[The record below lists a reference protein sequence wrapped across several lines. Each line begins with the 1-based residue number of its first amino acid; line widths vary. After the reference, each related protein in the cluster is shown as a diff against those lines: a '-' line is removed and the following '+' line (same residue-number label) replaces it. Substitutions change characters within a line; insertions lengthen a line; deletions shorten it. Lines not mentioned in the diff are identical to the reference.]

1 MDNSFNKYTK
11 FSATDFALDDDFI
24 NWVLLPNG
32 ERNIIWNKVISE
44 LPEQKE
50 NIETAKKILFSF
62 DTSVEKVPEKTR
74 DRIWSSII
82 SKTKERGTVSM
93 KFHTFWWAAASVII
107 VLLAGF
113 SYFYFNGFGQKTGPV
128 NIAQNS
134 DFKKDIP
141 PGGNKALLTLADGST
156 IVLDSVQNGMLSQ
169 QGNAQV
175 IKLQNGKLAYQKG
188 GIEDVMKVE
197 FNTISTPRG
206 GQYQLELADGSKVW
220 LNAASS
226 ITFPTTFL
234 GNDRKVKITGEV
246 YFEIAHNSR
255 MPFHVTANSLEV
267 EVLGTHFNVNA
278 YSDEGEIKTTLL
290 EGSVKV
296 IKEGK
301 SVLINP
307 GEQVLAREGS
317 GVLSVKKG
325 VDVEAVMAWKD
336 GYFQFENLSIKEIMY
351 QVSRWYNVDVIYE
364 GKAPSGHYVG
374 KPSRDLNLSEII
386 KVIELSGVKITV
398 IGKTIIVK
406 D

>member
-1 MDNSFNKYTK
+1 MNNSFDKYTQ

-24 NWVLLPNG
+24 NWVLLPNE
-32 ERNIIWNKVISE
+32 ERNIFWNNIISE

-50 NIETAKKILFSF
+50 NIETAKRIILSF

-74 DRIWSSII
+74 DRIWLSII
-82 SKTKERGTVSM
+82 SKAQKRESVSM
-93 KFHTFWWAAASVII
+93 KFHKFWWAAASVFII
-107 VLLAGF
+107 LLAGF
-113 SYFYFNGFGQKTGPV
+113 SYFYFNGSDQKVGPV
-128 NIAQNS
+128 YVAQNTYM
-134 DFKKDIP
+134 KQDIP
-141 PGGNKALLTLADGST
+141 PGNNKALLTLSDGST

-169 QGNAQV
+169 QGNVQV

-188 GIEDVMKVE
+188 GIEDVVKVE
-197 FNTISTPRG
+197 YNTISTPRG

-234 GNDRKVKITGEV
+234 GNQRKVKITGEV
-246 YFEIAHNSR
+246 YFEVAHNSH
-255 MPFHVTANSLEV
+255 MPFHVSTNSLEV

-296 IKEGK
+296 IKERK

-336 GYFQFENLSIKEIMY
+336 GYFQFENLSIKEIMW
-351 QVSRWYNVDVIYE
+351 QLSRWYNVDVIYE
-364 GKAPSGHYVG
+364 GKVPSGHYIG

-386 KVIELSGVKITV
+386 KVIELSGVKIAV
-398 IGKTIIVK
+398 NGKTINVK
-406 D
+406 E